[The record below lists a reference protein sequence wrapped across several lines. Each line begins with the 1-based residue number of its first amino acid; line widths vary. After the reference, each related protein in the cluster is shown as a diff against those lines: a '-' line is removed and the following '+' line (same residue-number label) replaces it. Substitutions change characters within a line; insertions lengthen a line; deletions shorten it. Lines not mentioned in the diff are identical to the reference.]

1 MGANC
6 RYLETSATL
15 SKLQRLGFLKYLTSN
30 KIKNNGGMIE
40 KSFEMVPGLVS
51 RLTSI
56 IIMAQS
62 GEQAT

>member
-1 MGANC
+1 
-6 RYLETSATL
+6 
-15 SKLQRLGFLKYLTSN
+15 
-30 KIKNNGGMIE
+30 MIE